1 MMAMN
6 EEELAII
13 VQKYSVLYDKSH
25 REFHR
30 KDVKKNAWDAV
41 AKDMGIE
48 YGGLIYSLNLKQVN
62 LS

>member
-30 KDVKKNAWDAV
+30 KNVKKNAWDAV